1 MTGLP
6 TSQPSATVRAFAQCL
21 TATPRAARLARHLA
35 VNQLDAWGIPHG
47 SDASD
52 TVALIVA
59 ELAAN
64 AVTHGR
70 VPGRDFELRLSLV
83 TGSVRIEVTD
93 TRAERHPRTP
103 PPSNLL
109 EETGRGLLLVDE
121 LADRWEVLDREPPPG
136 KTVRAE
142 VDLREWPAVRRNVRR
157 WASEGR

>member
-6 TSQPSATVRAFAQCL
+6 TPQPPVTVRVFAPRL
-21 TATPRAARLARHLA
+21 TATPRAARLARHLS

-47 SDASD
+47 SDTSD

-109 EETGRGLLLVDE
+109 EETGRGLLLVDA
-121 LADRWEVLDREPPPG
+121 LADRWEVVDREPPPG

-142 VDLREWPAVRRNVRR
+142 VDLPGWLSLSKTCR
-157 WASEGR
+157 GR